1 MQINLISHTSL
12 QRLFVRY
19 FLLHLFVAS
28 TAFSQAQQFTQPA
41 YKLPDPLI
49 DINGKKVTN
58 TREWYARRKELL
70 EIFSS
75 QMYGQSPARPAAMT
89 FKVFDND
96 NKALNG
102 KAIRKQVTVYFTGK
116 EDGPQM
122 DILIYLPNKSK
133 QPAPVF
139 VELNFQGN
147 QSVNA
152 DPAIRLSKSWMA
164 PKTRGT
170 VDNHATD
177 SSRGTTS
184 KLFPVEKIIDRGY
197 GIATIYCGDLDPDF
211 DDGFIN
217 GVQAMYP
224 ELQGR
229 GDNFS
234 TIAAWAWGLSR
245 AMDYFETDK
254 DINSKRVA
262 VFGFSRLGKATLW
275 AGAKDERFAMVI
287 SNESGAGGAK
297 LFHRNIGEKIRRLN
311 TVFPHW
317 YCNNFRNYMDKD
329 SILPFDQHMIIA
341 LVAPRPVYVASALED
356 TNSDPEGEFQGAKAA
371 EPVYKLFTKDGLPTD
386 KWPAPNHPVMG
397 QIAYHVRTGKHDV
410 TDYDWSQYLD
420 FADKHL

>member
-1 MQINLISHTSL
+1 MQINLIPNSSL
-12 QRLFVRY
+12 QRLFVIN
-19 FLLHLFVAS
+19 FLLQLFL
-28 TAFSQAQQFTQPA
+28 TPIAFSQYQPG
-41 YKLPDPLI
+41 YILPDILTTSY
-49 DINGKKVTN
+49 GKKITN
-58 TREWYARRKELL
+58 KTQWYARRKELL

-96 NKALNG
+96 TKALNG
-102 KAIRKQVTVYFTGK
+102 KAIRKQVTVYFNGK
-116 EDGPQM
+116 ENGPQM
-122 DILIYLPNKSK
+122 DILIYLPNKLK

-164 PKTRGT
+164 PKTKGT
-170 VDNHATD
+170 IDNHATE

-184 KLFPVEKIIDRGY
+184 KLLPVEKIIDRGY

-211 DDGFIN
+211 DDGFKN

-234 TIAAWAWGLSR
+234 TMAAWAWGLSR

-262 VFGFSRLGKATLW
+262 VFGFSRLGKTALW

-329 SILPFDQHMIIA
+329 SILPFDQHMVIA

-356 TNSDPEGEFQGAKAA
+356 TNSDPEGEFWGAKAA
-371 EPVYKLFTKDGLPTD
+371 EPVYKLFKKDGLPAG
-386 KWPAPNHPVMG
+386 KWPAPNHPVIG